1 MIEVTKGRD
10 KGQWWPLRV
19 LEGTSGH
26 NSASF
31 ICPKCGLKAYLTDHN
46 IALDGSVHP
55 SVLCDCGFHEFLK
68 LIGW

>member
-1 MIEVTKGRD
+1 MIEAPKGRE

-26 NSASF
+26 KSASF
-31 ICPKCGLKAYLTDHN
+31 VCPKCGLKAYLTNHD
-46 IALDGSVHP
+46 IAEDGTVTP
-55 SVLCDCGFHEFLK
+55 SVLCDCGFHDNLK